1 MFCPCWFL
9 KRDTTILEQQINRCS
24 GLLDMMGLNPSW
36 KLKLHAMRCAY
47 LKQKIGV
54 TTQRT
59 DRLSFLN
66 CGRSDTREDVSKPRA
81 VGAVLCQ
88 KHIPL
93 NKENDEAP

>member
-1 MFCPCWFL
+1 MFSPDWLL
-9 KRDTTILEQQINRCS
+9 KRHTILERQINRCS

-59 DRLSFLN
+59 LRRFLFTVDAEI
-66 CGRSDTREDVSKPRA
+66 RVKRSKPRA

-88 KHIPL
+88 KHILL
-93 NKENDEAP
+93 NKGNDEAL